1 MDLEELR
8 KTVVRVGGHRGAV
21 VLDADLFDALVREVA
36 FLRERERRKEAE
48 KVSE

>member
-1 MDLEELR
+1 MDLEEIR
-8 KTVVRVGGHRGAV
+8 KSAVRVGGFRGAV

-36 FLRERERRKEAE
+36 FLRERERRKEAD